1 MSDCLLDPE
10 HVERESLCGS
20 NRHRPFPRP
29 TLGPPRMDPFSGQRV
44 GRYRSVLVRAYTFF
58 GCTGAVRA
66 RRVWKRQM
74 GRKLSFPPVRWLP
87 GFLRG
92 QSRYDQSQTRL
103 PHAKSSLDRA
113 IDLPWSKSQ
122 KITTGNLCLQQ
133 YESTRRTRT
142 RTRTRTRIYSAPYSY
157 SYLQRTVLTVLVL
170 VLASTSHRTRT
181 RIYSMSLLAV
191 LVLVLVS
198 TAHRTRTRIYS
209 ALQYGT
215 EAFANNS
222 EILFG

>member
-1 MSDCLLDPE
+1 MDPE
-10 HVERESLCGS
+10 HVGRESLCGS

-58 GCTGAVRA
+58 GGTGAVRA

-74 GRKLSFPPVRWLP
+74 GRKLSFPPIRWLP

-142 RTRTRTRIYSAPYSY
+142 RTRIYSAPYSY

-170 VLASTSHRTRT
+170 VLAIIRAVRCDRSPHQIPVTRQ
-181 RIYSMSLLAV
+181 YS
-191 LVLVLVS
+191 
-198 TAHRTRTRIYS
+198 
-209 ALQYGT
+209 T
-215 EAFANNS
+215 EAPANNS
-222 EILFG
+222 EILIG

>member
-20 NRHRPFPRP
+20 NRHRPLPRP

-58 GCTGAVRA
+58 GGTGAVRA
-66 RRVWKRQM
+66 RRVRKRQM
-74 GRKLSFPPVRWLP
+74 WRKLSFPPIRWLP

-103 PHAKSSLDRA
+103 PHAKSSLDRS

-133 YESTRRTRT
+133 SESTR

-157 SYLQRTVLTVLVL
+157 SYLQRTVLTVLVRYSYS
-170 VLASTSHRTRT
+170 VRKPP
-181 RIYSMSLLAV
+181 RIIRKSCSDECIF
-191 LVLVLVS
+191 
-198 TAHRTRTRIYS
+198 R
-209 ALQYGT
+209 
-215 EAFANNS
+215 
-222 EILFG
+222 